1 MKTYRLM
8 ILLLDVIDTNID
20 EVLNLTDLSLIPKSF
35 LTEIQHDQVYETIL
49 EVLQKKIPYLIP
61 LKHDPIQE
69 EDEHPLFS
77 PHLLA
82 IDDDDDDD
90 DLSIPDESS
99 SATSTE
105 RTNTPN
111 HDDYDT
117 DIEPGKNLSIS
128 IHSLKN

>member
-1 MKTYRLM
+1 M
-8 ILLLDVIDTNID
+8 IVLLDMIDSNID

-61 LKHDPIQE
+61 LKPARIE
-69 EDEHPLFS
+69 EEIEEEHKLFS

-82 IDDDDDDD
+82 IDDGDDDDD

-99 SATSTE
+99 SATSSE
-105 RTNTPN
+105 RTSTPTQ
-111 HDDYDT
+111 DEYDT
-117 DIEPGKNLSIS
+117 DIEPGKILFI
-128 IHSLKN
+128 